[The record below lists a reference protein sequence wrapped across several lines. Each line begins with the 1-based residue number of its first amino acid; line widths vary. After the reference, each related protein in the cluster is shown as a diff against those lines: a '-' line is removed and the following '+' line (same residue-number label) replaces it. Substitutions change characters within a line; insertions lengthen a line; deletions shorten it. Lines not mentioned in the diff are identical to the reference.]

1 MKSIF
6 PPFNFSE
13 IFYEPWMSKDDI
25 IWNSEIILMGFL
37 ISFSCGLIGTF
48 LVLRKLALMGDAI
61 SHSILPGI
69 VLAIIAFQSTALIPM
84 FLGACIAGLACSFC
98 IEWLQRKTHLKP
110 DAALGLTFTS
120 FFALGI
126 LLISQ
131 MGHHVH
137 IDAECLLYG
146 EIGMT
151 PLAENI
157 KIGSINFGPRPIF
170 AMLAITIV
178 LILLIIIFYKQ
189 LVITSFD
196 EILSNSIGIPVK
208 TIHYALMF
216 ALAITIVSALESVGV
231 ILVVAMLV
239 FPSTTASLFS
249 TRLPV
254 ILFST
259 FPLALLYS
267 IGGFFFA
274 RWMDCSIAGAMASVA
289 FVSFLAI
296 WLISNKSFIQPIY
309 EILAKNLGQKKAPN

>member
-1 MKSIF
+1 MQ
-6 PPFNFSE
+6 
-13 IFYEPWMSKDDI
+13 
-25 IWNSEIILMGFL
+25 FL
-37 ISFSCGLIGTF
+37 YRMVT
-48 LVLRKLALMGDAI
+48 
-61 SHSILPGI
+61 
-69 VLAIIAFQSTALIPM
+69 
-84 FLGACIAGLACSFC
+84 
-98 IEWLQRKTHLKP
+98 EKTHLKP

-157 KIGSINFGPRPIF
+157 KIGSINFWSSANFTI
-170 AMLAITIV
+170 LAITII

-196 EILSNSIGIPVK
+196 EINIEFNRNSSKK
-208 TIHYALMF
+208 TIHYGLMF

-267 IGGFFFA
+267 IGGFSLLDG
-274 RWMDCSIAGAMASVA
+274 WIV
-289 FVSFLAI
+289 
-296 WLISNKSFIQPIY
+296 Q
-309 EILAKNLGQKKAPN
+309 